1 MNVSGGLARE
11 HERSTTSGDATGSEP
26 PQGRHVDA
34 ALVERLRAGDD
45 AAFAELVDRW
55 SPSLLR
61 VAVLQTRSH
70 ALAEEAVQD
79 TWLAVLQGI
88 DGFQGRAS
96 LRTWVFRILL
106 YTSRS
111 KAERERRVPS
121 LTDAAG
127 RAAGSEA
134 RHLPAEETFLGTEH
148 PHWPG
153 HWSQPPRGWARV
165 PDDAALGSELR
176 RHIDDAIAA
185 LPPRQRAVL
194 TLRDVE
200 GLSSEEVCTAL
211 DLEPGNQRVLLHRA
225 RASVRAAL
233 VPYLA
238 EER

>member
-1 MNVSGGLARE
+1 VSVPGRPAHEERSAGSGG
-11 HERSTTSGDATGSEP
+11 GATPEP
-26 PQGRHVDA
+26 AADRHADA
-34 ALVERLRAGDD
+34 ALVERLRAGDE
-45 AAFAELVDRW
+45 AAFADLVDRW

-88 DGFQGRAS
+88 DAFEFRAS

-127 RAAGSEA
+127 RSADGGQ
-134 RHLPAEETFLGTEH
+134 RGLPGEEPFLGTDH

-200 GLSSEEVCTAL
+200 GLSPEEVCTAL

-238 EER
+238 EDR

>member
-1 MNVSGGLARE
+1 MNVPGGLAGEQQR
-11 HERSTTSGDATGSEP
+11 RGAQGDAP
-26 PQGRHVDA
+26 PADPPPGRDTDA
-34 ALVERLRAGDD
+34 ALLDRLRSGQEE
-45 AAFAELVDRW
+45 AFAELVDRW

-88 DGFQGRAS
+88 DGFEGRAS

-106 YTSRS
+106 YTSRA

-121 LTDAAG
+121 FTDAAG
-127 RAAGSEA
+127 RTAPSGAG
-134 RHLPAEETFLGTEH
+134 HLTAEEACLGTDH

-153 HWSQPPRGWARV
+153 HWSQPPRSWAQV
-165 PDDAALGSELR
+165 PDDAALGSELQ
-176 RHIDDAIAA
+176 RHINDAIAA

-200 GLSSEEVCTAL
+200 GFSADEVCSAL

-225 RASVRAAL
+225 RASVRVAL
-233 VPYLA
+233 ASYLA